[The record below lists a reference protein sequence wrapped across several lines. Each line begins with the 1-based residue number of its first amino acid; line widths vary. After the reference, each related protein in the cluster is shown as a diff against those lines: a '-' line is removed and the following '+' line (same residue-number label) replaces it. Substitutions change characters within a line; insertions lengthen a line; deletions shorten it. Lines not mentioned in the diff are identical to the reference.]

1 MTDIKQ
7 QLANLIDAYADAK
20 RSGNETLVKL
30 ASTPLQDFFTSYEI
44 IPIPTAPQ
52 KAQDEEVPDEE

>member
-1 MTDIKQ
+1 MELKQ

-30 ASTPLQDFFTSYEI
+30 ATGQLQEFFSAHDI
-44 IPIPTAPQ
+44 VPVAPPIV
-52 KAQDEEVPDEE
+52 EETGTQAE

>member
-1 MTDIKQ
+1 MELKQ

-30 ASTPLQDFFTSYEI
+30 ATSPLQEFFSAHDI
-44 IPIPTAPQ
+44 VPTAQPIV
-52 KAQDEEVPDEE
+52 EEPGTPVE